1 MTQKKNNP
9 GSPEPADQY
18 PEKTD
23 LILDA
28 AIKVFADKGY
38 FGARVSDIAQ
48 EAGIAYGLV
57 YHYFKNKEDLLI
69 SIYRTR
75 WGQFDQAVRR
85 AMAQKDDPREMIRS
99 IISFLFHSYKNNP
112 RMIEVMVLDI
122 TKSARFFNEDNI
134 KRFKDVF
141 ELISEIVRLGQ
152 QRGIFKESLDAKLAA
167 YVLYGSMERIM
178 LLWVL
183 EGKRAITD
191 QEVRSATDMVAGILL
206 SGLEK

>member
-9 GSPEPADQY
+9 GSPEPVDQSL
-18 PEKTD
+18 EKTD

-28 AIKVFADKGY
+28 AIKVFSDKGY

-75 WGQFDQAVRR
+75 WAQFDQAIRR
-85 AMAQKDDPREMIRS
+85 AMAQKDDPRDMIRS
-99 IISFLFHSYKNNP
+99 IVSFLFHSYKNNP

-141 ELISEIVRLGQ
+141 ELISEIVRQGQ
-152 QRGIFKESLDAKLAA
+152 QRGIFKKTLDAKLAA
-167 YVLYGSMERIM
+167 YLLYGSMERIM
-178 LLWVL
+178 LWWVL

-191 QEVRSATDMVAGILL
+191 QEVRSATDMVTAILL
-206 SGLEK
+206 SGLGQ